1 MDCADPTTEPT
12 TAGQLDDIVLVS
24 SPDELAG
31 LDGPHA
37 DYLEPIVRRF
47 CEHH

>member
-1 MDCADPTTEPT
+1 V
-12 TAGQLDDIVLVS
+12 G

-37 DYLEPIVRRF
+37 DYLQPIVRRF
-47 CEHH
+47 FGQR